1 MKEQPARINER
12 LHRRLPVLWAF
23 IVQRFKRGERYGLD
37 FTLAFIAILVA
48 MWVFVEI
55 IDTAVTETD
64 LYYLDRQIQVFMT
77 DLLPPALADSI
88 VLITNLGGTRGTV
101 IGIFIVGIPLLFTR
115 RWWSLFGLIFT
126 TAGGGLLIWGLKL
139 FFQRARPTASAIEV
153 GGFAFPSGHAF
164 AAMAFFGYVLYL
176 AFRHFR
182 HDVIRIAATLL
193 CFVMVLLIG
202 SSRVFLNV
210 HWLTD
215 VVGGYIAG
223 FAWLILSI
231 LIVRHVEWP
240 HRNVPKKAGGE
251 PHKQDET
258 HLKAGFDI
266 TKGNPSG

>member
-1 MKEQPARINER
+1 MKEQLSRINER

-48 MWVFVEI
+48 MWVFIEI

-77 DLLPPALADSI
+77 DLLPPALADSL

-101 IGIFIVGIPLLFTR
+101 IGIFIIGIPLLFTR

-139 FFQRARPTASAIEV
+139 FFQRARPTTSTIEV

-182 HDVIRIAATLL
+182 HDVIRIAATLF
-193 CFVMVLLIG
+193 CFVMILLIG

-240 HRNVPKKAGGE
+240 HRSVPKKAGGE

-258 HLKAGFDI
+258 HLKAGSDI